1 MDYEMLTSLRET
13 LLGEL
18 REMRTRLAG
27 VESLVEIAL
36 SSQLPD
42 PQSDTELEPEED
54 DPSLEDVGN

>member
-1 MDYEMLTSLRET
+1 MDCEMLVSLRET

-42 PQSDTELEPEED
+42 SQSDTDLEPEED